1 MAMMT
6 DKEKRK
12 LLSSM
17 TLWNDHFF
25 TKCFSGDRESAS
37 LLLKVLLDR
46 DDLKVGSVR
55 TQEWIES
62 IEGHSVRLDV
72 IANDAEGNIYN
83 IEIQKDEGMAKRKR
97 ARY

>member
-1 MAMMT
+1 MSIMT

-62 IEGHSVRLDV
+62 IEGLSVRLDV

-83 IEIQKDEGMAKRKR
+83 IDTEG
-97 ARY
+97 